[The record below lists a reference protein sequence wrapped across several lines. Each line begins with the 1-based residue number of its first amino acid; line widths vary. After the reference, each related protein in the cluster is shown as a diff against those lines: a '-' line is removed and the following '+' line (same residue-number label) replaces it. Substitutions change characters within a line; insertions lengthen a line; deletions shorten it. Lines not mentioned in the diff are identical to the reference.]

1 MDLLIDGPDAGPTL
15 VLAHGA
21 GAAMDSSGMTEV
33 ATRIAARDVRVVRFE
48 FAYMASRRI
57 GVRKP
62 PPRADTLLD
71 EYRAVLA
78 EVGGR
83 PVIGGR
89 SMGGRVASMIAAAD
103 VAAGTVPAGTVPA
116 GTVPAGTVPAGTVAG
131 GTVAGLAC
139 LSYPWHPPTRPDQP
153 RVAHLFDLQVPTLIV
168 QGTRDPFGSPDEVAG
183 YGLPPAIELLWLED
197 GDHDLRP
204 RKAVSGFTYAQH
216 LDTAADAVAA
226 FVKRVAAV
234 G

>member
-1 MDLLIDGPDAGPTL
+1 MQLLIDGDGPTL

-21 GAAMDSSGMTEV
+21 GAAMDARGMTALAV
-33 ATRIAARDVRVVRFE
+33 RIADRGIRVVRFE
-48 FAYMASRRI
+48 FGYMAARRD
-57 GVRKP
+57 GVRRP
-62 PPRADTLLD
+62 PPRADTLLG

-89 SMGGRVASMIAAAD
+89 SMGGRVASMIAEDDA
-103 VAAGTVPAGTVPA
+103 
-116 GTVPAGTVPAGTVAG
+116 
-131 GTVAGLAC
+131 VAGLVC
-139 LSYPWHPPTRPDQP
+139 LSYPWHPPARPDQP
-153 RVAHLFDLQVPTLIV
+153 RIAHLEHLATPALIV

-183 YGLPPAIELLWLED
+183 YPLSPAIELLWLED
-197 GDHDLRP
+197 GDHDLTP
-204 RKAVSGFTYAQH
+204 RKSVSGFTAAQH

-226 FVKRVAAV
+226 FVKRVAVA

>member
-1 MDLLIDGPDAGPTL
+1 MDLLVDGPDDAPTL

-21 GAAMDSSGMTEV
+21 GAAMDSRGMTDV
-33 ATRIAARDVRVVRFE
+33 ASRIAARGVRVVRFE
-48 FAYMASRRI
+48 FAYMASRRS
-57 GVRKP
+57 GGRRP
-62 PPRADTLLD
+62 PPRAETLLD

-89 SMGGRVASMIAAAD
+89 SMGGRVASMIAGSEFE
-103 VAAGTVPAGTVPA
+103 AGSI
-116 GTVPAGTVPAGTVAG
+116 
-131 GTVAGLAC
+131 AGLAC
-139 LSYPWHPPTRPDQP
+139 LSYPFHPPAAADRP
-153 RVAHLFDLQVPTLIV
+153 RTAHLVDLRVPTLIV

-183 YGLPPAIELLWLED
+183 YGLGESIEVLWLDD

-204 RKAVSGFTYAQH
+204 RKAVSGHTHAQH

-226 FVKRVAAV
+226 FVMRVT
-234 G
+234 GRR

>member
-1 MDLLIDGPDAGPTL
+1 MDLLIDGLDTGPTL

-21 GAAMDSSGMTEV
+21 RAAMDSPGMTSL
-33 ATRIAARDVRVVRFE
+33 ATRVAARGVRVVRFE
-48 FAYMASRRI
+48 FAYMASRRL
-57 GVRKP
+57 GTRKP

-89 SMGGRVASMIAAAD
+89 SMGGRVASMVAAAEH
-103 VAAGTVPAGTVPA
+103 AGGA
-116 GTVPAGTVPAGTVAG
+116 VAG
-131 GTVAGLAC
+131 VVC
-139 LSYPWHPPTRPDQP
+139 LSYPWHPPARPDQP
-153 RVAHLFDLQVPTLIV
+153 RVAHLADLRLPALIV
-168 QGTRDPFGSPDEVAG
+168 QGTRDPFGSPEEVAG
-183 YGLPPAIELLWLED
+183 YELPPTIELLWLDD

-204 RKAVSGFTYAQH
+204 RKAVSGFTHAQH
-216 LDTAADAVAA
+216 LDSAADAVAA
-226 FVKRVAAV
+226 FATRVAAS

>member
-1 MDLLIDGPDAGPTL
+1 MCVEAVRLVDMDLLVDGPEAAPTL

-21 GAAMDSSGMTEV
+21 GAAMDSPGMTDV
-33 ATRIAARDVRVVRFE
+33 ASRIAARGVRVVRFE

-57 GVRKP
+57 GVRRP

-71 EYRAVLA
+71 EYRDVLA

-89 SMGGRVASMIAAAD
+89 SMGGRVASMIAD
-103 VAAGTVPAGTVPA
+103 PLFAAGSVV
-116 GTVPAGTVPAGTVAG
+116 
-131 GTVAGLAC
+131 GLAC
-139 LSYPWHPPTRPDQP
+139 LSYPWHPPAKPDQP
-153 RVAHLFDLQVPTLIV
+153 RIAHLADLRVPTLIV
-168 QGTRDPFGSPDEVAG
+168 QGTRDPFGSPAEVAG
-183 YGLPPAIELLWLED
+183 YGLPSSVEMVWLED

-204 RKAVSGFTYAQH
+204 RKAVSGFSYAQH

-226 FVKRVAAV
+226 FVERVAT
-234 G
+234 

>member
-1 MDLLIDGPDAGPTL
+1 MDLLIDGDPSAPTL

-21 GAAMDSSGMTEV
+21 GAAMDSRGMTALAV
-33 ATRIAARDVRVVRFE
+33 RMADRGIRVVRFE
-48 FAYMASRRI
+48 FAYMAARRQ
-57 GVRKP
+57 GLRRP

-89 SMGGRVASMIAAAD
+89 SMGGRVASMIADDAA
-103 VAAGTVPAGTVPA
+103 
-116 GTVPAGTVPAGTVAG
+116 
-131 GTVAGLAC
+131 VAGLVC
-139 LSYPWHPPTRPDQP
+139 LSYPWHPPAKPDQP
-153 RVAHLFDLQVPTLIV
+153 RIAHLADLATPTLIV

-183 YGLPPAIELLWLED
+183 YPLSPTIEIRWLAD
-197 GDHDLRP
+197 GDHDLTP
-204 RKAVSGFTYAQH
+204 RKSVSGFTAAQH

-226 FVKRVAAV
+226 FVNRTTSPA

>member
-1 MDLLIDGPDAGPTL
+1 MDLLFDGEPGDPVF

-21 GAAMDSSGMTEV
+21 GAAMEGRGMTDL
-33 ATRIAARDVRVVRFE
+33 ASRIAAHGIRVVRFE
-48 FAYMASRRI
+48 FGYMAARRS
-57 GVRKP
+57 GVRRP

-71 EYRAVLA
+71 EYRAVVA

-89 SMGGRVASMIAAAD
+89 SMGGRVASMIAD
-103 VAAGTVPAGTVPA
+103 EQYAAGRIS
-116 GTVPAGTVPAGTVAG
+116 
-131 GTVAGLAC
+131 GLVC
-139 LSYPWHPPTRPDQP
+139 LSYPWHPPEKPDQP
-153 RVAHLFDLQVPTLIV
+153 RTAHLLGLQTPTLIV

-183 YGLPPAIELLWLED
+183 YGLPSIDMVWLPD

-204 RKAVSGFTYAQH
+204 RKAISGFTAAEH

-226 FVKRVAAV
+226 FVASVA
-234 G
+234 